1 MLHLSEAGPLQ
12 TGLGR
17 EDGGERRRL
26 DLFKI
31 GPILKGAR
39 EGKALSLASVAEA
52 LFIKISSLD
61 AIESGSWDVLPPFI
75 YVKGYIKAYAAYLG
89 ISQKI
94 EPDLV
99 YAEPPPGESGR
110 KGEAPKDR
118 ERGHTMLKKLLI
130 ICSSVIGLILGIAL
144 SPGLQTPPPIRL
156 GDWASA
162 CHSAL
167 MGMRKIMLP

>member
-1 MLHLSEAGPLQ
+1 MRLSEAGPLQ
-12 TGLGR
+12 TMLRR
-17 EDGGERRRL
+17 EDGGDGRRL

-39 EGKALSLASVAEA
+39 EGRALSLASVAQA
-52 LFIKISSLD
+52 LYIKISSLD
-61 AIESGSWDVLPPFI
+61 AIESGSWDALPHSI

-99 YAEPPPGESGR
+99 CAEPLPAESSKR
-110 KGEAPKDR
+110 DETPKVR
-118 ERGHTMLKKLLI
+118 NHTWLKKLLI
-130 ICSSVIGLILGIAL
+130 ICSSVTGLILGIAF
-144 SPGLQTPPPIRL
+144 SPGLQVPPPVRL
-156 GDWASA
+156 GDLLTA
-162 CHSAL
+162 CHSAI